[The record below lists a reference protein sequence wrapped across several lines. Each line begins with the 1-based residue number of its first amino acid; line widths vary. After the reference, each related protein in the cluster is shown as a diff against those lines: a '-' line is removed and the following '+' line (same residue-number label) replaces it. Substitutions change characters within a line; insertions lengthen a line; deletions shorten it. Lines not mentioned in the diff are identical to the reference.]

1 MERPMGLPLTR
12 RGVRTKDSLEISTQG
27 SGGKERSMVKASNAG
42 LMVQNLKG
50 FIKKIR
56 NTARVPFTWLI
67 ALSIPVSLGKES
79 SKDLALIFGLMES
92 NIKANGSTVKW
103 KDSENFHGQTV

>member
-1 MERPMGLPLTR
+1 
-12 RGVRTKDSLEISTQG
+12 
-27 SGGKERSMVKASNAG
+27 MVKASNAG